1 MVDGLLLGLST
12 GLYCVSSCAP
22 LTVPLVCS
30 GDDSS
35 LTHTVRLAA
44 MFMAG
49 RFIAYIAVGFILGS
63 LGSFAASFLHPAQA
77 VIFSRISYLLAGVV
91 LMGGGIILTRDKGA
105 LCTWY
110 KKAHRYGYNALAV
123 GIATGFSVC
132 PPFFAA
138 ASRVFGTYGSLNGAL
153 YFLLFFLGT
162 SVYFIP
168 IFGLATAGRTIPH
181 IKTITRT
188 AMVLIGGYFF
198 FFMGVFNV

>member
-1 MVDGLLLGLST
+1 MLDGLLLGLST

-22 LTVPLVCS
+22 LTIPLVCS

-35 LTHTVRLAA
+35 FAHTVRLAT

-49 RFIAYIAVGFILGS
+49 RFIAYIAVGFILGA
-63 LGSFAASFLHPAQA
+63 LGSFAASFLHPVQA
-77 VIFSRISYLLAGVV
+77 VLFSRISDLLAGAV
-91 LMGGGIILTRDKGA
+91 LMGGGIILIRKKDSM
-105 LCTWY
+105 CTWY
-110 KKAHRYGYNALAV
+110 KTAHRYGFNALAV

-138 ASRVFGTYGSLNGAL
+138 ASKVFGNYGSVDGAL
-153 YFLLFFLGT
+153 YFLLFFLGS

-168 IFGLATAGRTIPH
+168 LFGLAAAGKAIPH
-181 IKTITRT
+181 IKIITRT
-188 AMVLIGGYFF
+188 AMILIGAYFF